1 MKIILST
8 INARYSH
15 ASFGLR
21 YLYANLE
28 EYTNSAEI
36 IEFSLQDTHTDIAER
51 LIDENPDI
59 LALGVY
65 IWNVDLMIRVVE
77 IIKSTH
83 PHIKIILGGPEITY
97 EYENSPMYEL
107 ADHIVCGEG
116 EKLFYDLIKDIDSEN
131 TDIPKV
137 HQNKC
142 PLDLSTIKTPYD
154 LYSDE
159 DVSNRLIYVEASRGC
174 PFSCEFCIS
183 SRSKGVR
190 DFDLDKFLEDMK
202 VLIERGV
209 RTFKFVDR
217 TFNLKKDR
225 IKKLLDTFRENWR
238 DGIILHFEIFPDR
251 LSDEILEM
259 LKDFPEEALHLEA
272 GVQTFTPE
280 VLTAISRRQDEAKT
294 LKNLKFLREKTGA
307 DLHADLV
314 AGLPYETY
322 ETFKLSFDKLITANP
337 QNIQIGILKRLNGA
351 PIIRH
356 QENCKMVYS
365 KYNPYEIMQTK
376 DMSYKEL
383 QHIKRFARFFDLYYN
398 HENFPKGMELLWQT
412 NADSQFDA
420 FMEFS
425 KWIWTTTNQTHKIS
439 LFRQLHL
446 LFDYLVLK
454 GLAKKAIAPE
464 LYSDFNLKKGRKGN
478 IDFITENL

>member
-15 ASFGLR
+15 TSFGLR
-21 YLYANLE
+21 YLYANLG
-28 EYTNSAEI
+28 EYTNSTEI

-51 LIDENPDI
+51 LIDENPDV
-59 LALGVY
+59 LGLGVY
-65 IWNVDLMIRVVE
+65 IWNVDMMIKVVE

-83 PHIKIILGGPEITY
+83 PHIKMVLGGPEVTY
-97 EYENSPMYEL
+97 EYEKSPMYDL
-107 ADHIVCGEG
+107 ADHIICGEG
-116 EKLFYDLIKDIDSEN
+116 EKLFYNLVKAIDEN
-131 TDIPKV
+131 KPTPKI
-137 HQNKC
+137 HHNQT

-159 DVSNRLIYVEASRGC
+159 DIENRLIYVEASRGC

-190 DFDLDKFLEDMK
+190 DFDIDKFLSDMK
-202 VLIERGV
+202 TLIERGV

-225 IKKLLDTFRENWR
+225 IRKLLTMFKENWR

-259 LKDFPEEALHLEA
+259 MQGFPPEALHLEA
-272 GVQTFTPE
+272 GVQTFTPK
-280 VLTAISRRQDEAKT
+280 VLTAISRKQDEAKT
-294 LKNLKFLREKTGA
+294 LKVLKYLKEETGA
-307 DLHADLV
+307 DIHADLV

-322 ETFKLSFDKLITANP
+322 ESFKLSFDKLITANP
-337 QNIQIGILKRLNGA
+337 QNIQMGILKRLNGA

-356 QENCKMVYS
+356 QDDCKMVYS

-398 HENFPKGMELLWQT
+398 HENFPKAMELLWKT
-412 NADSQFDA
+412 NDTSKFDA
-420 FMEFS
+420 FMAFS
-425 KWIWTTTNQTHKIS
+425 KWIWQTTNQTHKIS
-439 LFRQLHL
+439 LFRQFKL
-446 LFDYLVLK
+446 LFEYLDLQ
-454 GLAKKAIAPE
+454 GLDKKEIATE

-478 IDFITENL
+478 IDFLLDNL